1 MTASPRRFTAPAP
14 RWRRFGL
21 VVGLVMLAW
30 LVLMAAALA
39 ALGLLIDPKTGK
51 DATGAVILVSVVAY
65 GGFLAY
71 AFKPQPLLVDLWPD
85 RVVLD
90 EGRRG
95 VFPLSSARLGVWQLP
110 MYGVAAGTAL
120 HLSDGAQPF
129 CLGGRDHRPHPA
141 LRLDAPPVEKVDA
154 YVTPAELDA
163 ILASLP
169 SLGGHPSPAGFA
181 PPPVPAVVRCMLT
194 PNRGS
199 MKGGLSTALPWFLAM
214 GVASVLGVV
223 AGALDAPS
231 SPGVI
236 AALMVVI
243 GLVLVAGLVG
253 TVVRSMRRP
262 TPALVVQLEAEGLRL
277 LDAKTGASVTA
288 ARYVHVQGLPAQ
300 HTYSGRS
307 SYTMPMLVLL
317 VPGTKPLT
325 LGIPDFR
332 YSWLGDVR
340 KEGAAEYVV
349 GGADW
354 LTLVERFGVR
364 HLLKVGAG

>member
-1 MTASPRRFTAPAP
+1 MMATGPRRFTASAP
-14 RWRRFGL
+14 RWRRMGLAFGL
-21 VVGLVMLAW
+21 AIAVWLGILVV
-30 LVLMAAALA
+30 ALTVG
-39 ALGLLIDPKTGK
+39 GLLLDREAARSAAG
-51 DATGAVILVSVVAY
+51 GVILLTVLSY
-65 GGFLAY
+65 GGFLVY
-71 AFKPQPLLVDLWPD
+71 ALKPQPLLVDVWPD
-85 RVVLD
+85 RLVLD

-95 VFPLSSARLGVWQLP
+95 VFPASSARLGVWQLP

-120 HLSDGAQPF
+120 HLHDGPQRF
-129 CLGGRDHRPHPA
+129 CLGGRDHRPHPS
-141 LRLDAPPVEKVDA
+141 LRLDATPVENVDA
-154 YVTPAELDA
+154 YVAAAELDA

-169 SLGGHPSPAGFA
+169 SHGPHA
-181 PPPVPAVVRCMLT
+181 PHALAASPVPAVVRCMLT

-199 MKGGLSTALPWFLAM
+199 MKGGLSTALPWFVAM

-231 SPGVI
+231 SPV
-236 AALMVVI
+236 AMTVLMVVI
-243 GLVLVAGLVG
+243 ALVLGASLVG

-262 TPALVVQLEAEGLRL
+262 TPALVVQLEAEGLRV

-300 HTYSGRS
+300 HTYSGRT

-317 VPGTKPLT
+317 VPGAKVIT

-364 HLLKVGAG
+364 PRLKVGEG